1 MTSCHWPRR
10 SGWLNRLHDWWTPP
24 VRSLRPRV
32 SAIETEQ
39 DRNREELWENLM
51 GGGIWLS

>member
-24 VRSLRPRV
+24 VRSLRPKSSLVDRQ
-32 SAIETEQ
+32 Q
-39 DRNREELWENLM
+39 DRNHEELWEALM
-51 GGGIWLS
+51 EGGIWLS